1 MLAPF
6 VRGAPVEWLLD
17 PAADPWHKTRAERLA
32 MTGTPLVLQ
41 PTAAIRAA
49 WTGKHIGA
57 VEKVEIAALH
67 NGEVLAFRLEWAD
80 GSENR
85 DPNDTTAFSDA
96 AAVLFPVVD
105 GAPAI
110 SMGGPKLPVNA
121 WYWRGDSDAQGRQV
135 VAEGI
140 GTSRTVDVSLVH
152 THGVWKDGRW
162 RVVIARALRV
172 QSSEPVVQLDAGSGA
187 HFAVAVW
194 EGSHRERG
202 GIKAFSGAEWRSL
215 SLAPVGGK
223 A

>member
-17 PAADPWHKTRAERLA
+17 PGADPWRHTRPERLA
-32 MTGTPLVLQ
+32 MSGTPLVLQ
-41 PTAAIRAA
+41 PTAAIRASWA
-49 WTGKHIGA
+49 GKHIGA
-57 VEKVEIAALH
+57 VGRVEVAALH
-67 NGEVLAFRLEWAD
+67 NGELLAFRLTWPD

-85 DPNDTTAFSDA
+85 DPNDSTAFSDA
-96 AAVLFPVVD
+96 AAVLFPVAE
-105 GAPAI
+105 GAPSI
-110 SMGGPKLPVNA
+110 SMGGPGLPVNA

-140 GTSRTVDVSLVH
+140 GTTRTVDVSLVH

-162 RVVIARALRV
+162 SVVIARAFRV
-172 QSSEPVVQLDAGSGA
+172 ETREPVVQLDAGKPTR
-187 HFAVAVW
+187 FAVAVW

-202 GIKAFSGAEWRSL
+202 GIKAFSGDWRAL